1 MENTK
6 KSPVAFMCEPCSY
19 ECNNKKDYNKHLLT
33 NKHCK
38 IHSTENKAHVCDNC
52 TRSYKYHS
60 GLWKHKKDCKPKLEP
75 TEDVSYIGII
85 NQLLS
90 QNNELKNF
98 IIEQASEHK
107 KDTVDIMNKVIEQA
121 NEHKKDTIDMVTR
134 VIELSKPSI
143 TTNKNNTIIA
153 PAYTTICTTAKNCA
167 FNNK

>member
-98 IIEQASEHK
+98 IIEQANEHK
-107 KDTVDIMNKVIEQA
+107 NFVIEQA
-121 NEHKKDTIDMVTR
+121 NEHKKETLEIVSKVIDQSKTINNN
-134 VIELSKPSI
+134 INNLFLS
-143 TTNKNNTIIA
+143 
-153 PAYTTICTTAKNCA
+153 
-167 FNNK
+167 